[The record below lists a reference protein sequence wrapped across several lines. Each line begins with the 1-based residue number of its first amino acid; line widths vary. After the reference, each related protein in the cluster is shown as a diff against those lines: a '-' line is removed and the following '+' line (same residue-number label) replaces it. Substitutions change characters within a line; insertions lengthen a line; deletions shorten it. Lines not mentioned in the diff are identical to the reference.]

1 MVRKYPND
9 ESKLPRKIPFESL
22 KVFKDVTLVPENKKF
37 KKSLKVKSIKHL
49 SSNLKQ
55 LCDLNDNINIGFF

>member
-1 MVRKYPND
+1 MFFFPKMVRKYPND

-37 KKSLKVKSIKHL
+37 KKKSQSKIYQTLKFK
-49 SSNLKQ
+49 LKT
-55 LCDLNDNINIGFF
+55 IVT